1 MLLNKAERHATVDD
15 ALLDRV
21 ADENHVL
28 LERRSRLLILQGL
41 QLKKSGFCAFAL
53 GEKTAKNSHAISQS
67 VLVP

>member
-15 ALLDRV
+15 ALLQRV

-41 QLKKSGFCAFAL
+41 QLKKSGVCAFAL
-53 GEKTAKNSHAISQS
+53 GK
-67 VLVP
+67 